1 MSTQNR
7 DAIKVDETEWRRV
20 KRDRTRLLF
29 VFLLSY
35 GLLWIW
41 LAVAPVDRRDWLLE
55 NLLALTIVALL
66 VVTYPRFCFSIT
78 SYVLIVLFMGIHA
91 IGAHYTYAEVPIGF
105 WLKDLLALSRNPFD
119 RIAHFAYGA
128 LMVFPLQEVLV
139 RLAGLRGW
147 WAYVLP
153 VAVIVS
159 FSGLFEIIEAVVA
172 VIVSPEL
179 GSLYLGTQGDEW
191 DAQKDMAAAFGGSIM
206 GIVFI
211 WSSTRIQ
218 KAHSGDLTQ

>member
-1 MSTQNR
+1 M
-7 DAIKVDETEWRRV
+7 

-211 WSSTRIQ
+211 WSSTRSQ
-218 KAHSGDLTQ
+218 QAHSGDLTQ